1 MTGPD
6 IDSRQNGIAQRVRAN
21 AFTAAIAAALLIY
34 FGCFRLSADQ
44 GGGLFGIAATALV
57 WTLRIGGVA
66 FALLALLSLT
76 GHLFT
81 LAIDAVVSIAV
92 GIMLVLTGIGLL
104 VGGGDILQPVISVV
118 CAWLFIGAGVRNW
131 RDFRLVSGHKV
142 RAYGPHPQ
150 GYDPRFEERY
160 RDAQAA
166 PPPASLAS
174 QLRERA
180 EAPPPA
186 GNVTYGDTEAA
197 SPTTANERHE
207 AARGPGSLGAPL
219 PSQMPA
225 ASAQWS
231 EGDASSE
238 PGIEDP
244 DAVEAASPSE
254 RTEDTEAIK
263 EEPKKDEPAPDGFL
277 SSFADE
283 DTPRGI

>member
-1 MTGPD
+1 MTAPD

-76 GHLFT
+76 GQLFT

-92 GIMLVLTGIGLL
+92 GVMLVLTGIGLL

-131 RDFRLVSGHKV
+131 RDFKLLSGPGV
-142 RAYGPHPQ
+142 PPSAPHSQ
-150 GYDPRFEERY
+150 GYDPDFDQRY

-180 EAPPPA
+180 EAPPPTD
-186 GNVTYGDTEAA
+186 NVTHGDTDAA
-197 SPTTANERHE
+197 SPTPEYESHE

-225 ASAQWS
+225 GSGQWPEGEASL
-231 EGDASSE
+231 E
-238 PGIEDP
+238 PSIEDP
-244 DAVEAASPSE
+244 DAAEAASLSE

-263 EEPKKDEPAPDGFL
+263 EEPKKEQPAPDGFL

-283 DTPRGI
+283 DTPRGV

>member
-1 MTGPD
+1 MTAPE

-34 FGCFRLSADQ
+34 FGCFHLSADQ

-76 GHLFT
+76 GQLFT

-104 VGGGDILQPVISVV
+104 VGGGGMLQPVISVV

-160 RDAQAA
+160 QDAQAA

-197 SPTTANERHE
+197 T
-207 AARGPGSLGAPL
+207 GPGSLGAPL

-225 ASAQWS
+225 GSAQWP
-231 EGDASSE
+231 EGDASLE
-238 PGIEDP
+238 PSIEDP
-244 DAVEAASPSE
+244 DAADAASLSE

-263 EEPKKDEPAPDGFL
+263 EEPNKGEPAPDGFL

-283 DTPRGI
+283 DTPRGV